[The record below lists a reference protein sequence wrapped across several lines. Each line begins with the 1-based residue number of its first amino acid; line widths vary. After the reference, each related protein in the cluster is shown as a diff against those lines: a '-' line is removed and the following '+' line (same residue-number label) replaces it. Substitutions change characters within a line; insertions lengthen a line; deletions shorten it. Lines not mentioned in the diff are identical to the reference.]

1 VSKEL
6 EQLKKELDE
15 AEKQKAVYQHRQERF
30 SQREKYVRSAADR
43 KRTHRLIQY
52 GVAFEAQ
59 DKRMADFSEM
69 EIFALIEKLFEIPA
83 VKVCVEDAVR
93 THSFVTEGGES

>member
-1 VSKEL
+1 MSKVL
-6 EQLKKELDE
+6 EQLMKERDE
-15 AEKQKAVYQHRQERF
+15 AEKQRAIYEHRQERL

-69 EIFALIEKLFEIPA
+69 EIFALVEKLFEIPA

-93 THSFVTEGGES
+93 THSSVTEGGES